1 MCAFWTKAL
10 HEFSDG
16 EMLLIYTAVLAYR
29 ERGKDNPS
37 IRQHQD
43 ALYRILQR
51 LKPLAYYR
59 SYLQEV

>member
-1 MCAFWTKAL
+1 M

-16 EMLLIYTAVLAYR
+16 EMRLIYTAVLAYR

-43 ALYRILQR
+43 ALHRILQR

>member
-1 MCAFWTKAL
+1 M

-16 EMLLIYTAVLAYR
+16 EMRLIYTAVLAYR
-29 ERGKDNPS
+29 EQGNRNPS
-37 IRQHQD
+37 IKQHQE
-43 ALYRILQR
+43 ALHRILQR

>member
-1 MCAFWTKAL
+1 M

-16 EMLLIYTAVLAYR
+16 EMRLIYTAVLAYR

-37 IRQHQD
+37 IRQHQ
-43 ALYRILQR
+43 AELHRTLKR

>member
-1 MCAFWTKAL
+1 M

-16 EMLLIYTAVLAYR
+16 EMRLIYTAVLAYR
-29 ERGKDNPS
+29 EQGNRNPS
-37 IRQHQD
+37 IKQHQET
-43 ALYRILQR
+43 LHRILQR

>member
-1 MCAFWTKAL
+1 M

-16 EMLLIYTAVLAYR
+16 EMRLIYTAVLAYR

-37 IRQHQD
+37 IRQHQ
-43 ALYRILQR
+43 AELHRILKR
-51 LKPLAYYR
+51 LKPMAYYR